1 MLLLPMSLGWTL
13 CLEVGGSGV
22 EEDQLDAFYAR
33 TPLTDYFLL

>member
-1 MLLLPMSLGWTL
+1 MFFPTSLRWTL

-33 TPLTDYFLL
+33 TPLTDDIGL